1 MYVALKIK
9 MNDRKLMLRKVKTG
23 NLMTSQRLSES
34 QTKQSY
40 PCAKAHNVSHEN
52 KETILASTFSSPPMG
67 RDENVLKCFLLS
79 EINDD
84 FDIYRKKVLER
95 RCCSRQLQMR
105 VIGVH

>member
-52 KETILASTFSSPPMG
+52 KGDHFSKYILISPDG
-67 RDENVLKCFLLS
+67 
-79 EINDD
+79 
-84 FDIYRKKVLER
+84 ER
-95 RCCSRQLQMR
+95 
-105 VIGVH
+105 